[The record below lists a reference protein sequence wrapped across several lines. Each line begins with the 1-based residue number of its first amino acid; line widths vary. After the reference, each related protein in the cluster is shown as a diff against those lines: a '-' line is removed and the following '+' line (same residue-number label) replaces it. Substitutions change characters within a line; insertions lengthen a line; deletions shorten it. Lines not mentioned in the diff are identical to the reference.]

1 MSCPITLSVAPARF
15 RHVIQFSMARALQ
28 DVRVL
33 VHAGRASEEVI
44 VHPLQPVRCLRRSAR
59 LRQEDL
65 GHVVCVVTLARF
77 SASRA
82 SNRPRS
88 SADSITTLPGF
99 GLSLQ

>member
-1 MSCPITLSVAPARF
+1 MSCPITLSIAPARF

-28 DVRVL
+28 DVHVL
-33 VHAGRASEEVI
+33 VHAGRAFEEVI
-44 VHPLQPVRCLRRSAR
+44 VHPLQPVRYLRRSAR

-65 GHVVCVVTLARF
+65 VTLARF

-82 SNRPRS
+82 SNRPRC